1 MPRTIRFHLDE
12 NCSRSICEGLRR
24 RGVDVATTPEAGL
37 KGAGDEQ
44 QLAHCL
50 ANGRVL
56 FTQDRDFLRLDA
68 QGLAHAGIVYCVKDT
83 KSAGEIIQLLVLVW
97 EVYEPEDLAGRV
109 EYL

>member
-12 NCSRSICEGLRR
+12 NCSKSICEGLRR
-24 RGVDVATTPEAGL
+24 RGVDVSTTPEAGL
-37 KGAGDEQ
+37 AGSGDEQ

-68 QGLAHAGIVYCVKDT
+68 QGVPHAGVVYCVKDT
-83 KSAGEIIQLLVLVW
+83 KSVGELIQCLVLIW
-97 EVYEPEDLAGRV
+97 EIYEPADLAGRV
-109 EYL
+109 EYP